1 MHGGK
6 ATMKNI
12 FLLFLFLVLI
22 SCNKQEIPKYKDSSL
37 PVGERVE
44 DLVKR
49 MTLEEK
55 VGQLFSYFSRDTG
68 IRFFNENDEFIGSD
82 YTDNMKNGVGAFFSF
97 EFIDWKTYKMN
108 IRRINNFQRYL
119 IDSTRLGIPA
129 LMFAEGLHGAVVN
142 GATSFPQAI
151 ALGCTWDTV
160 LIEQIFNVAAVEAH
174 ASGAWQVLSPV
185 LDLAREPRWGRTEE
199 CYSEDP
205 YLVSRMAMA
214 AVNGFQGRGKNIQK
228 DHVAVT
234 LKHFA
239 GHGQSEGGRNIAPVN
254 YSEREFRSL
263 HLYPFEMAVKRA
275 NAQSIMA
282 SYNEWDGI
290 PNHVNSKLLIDILR
304 NEWGFDGYV
313 MSDGG
318 GLDVT
323 YREHLAAAD
332 SAESGVISIINGID
346 YDLASRGCFSALTDQ
361 VKKGNVQEK
370 YIDRAVK
377 NVLRV
382 KFKCGLFDHPYI
394 NESLFDSIANCKEH
408 KQLALK
414 AAREAIVLLKNEHK
428 ILPLDSNKIKTLA
441 VIGPNAKG
449 IHLGGYSPVP
459 MYGVDILEGIEKF
472 AIDKFKVLYAEGC
485 KITINNECNWRL
497 NESPVINNPEDD
509 KRLINQA
516 VNIAKQSDAVILA
529 IGENELINREAWSE
543 DHLGDRDNLD
553 LAGMQNELAKE
564 ILETGKP
571 VIILLINGRP
581 LTINYLNEEAPA
593 ILECW
598 YLGQETG
605 HAVTDVLFGKVNP
618 SGKLTVT
625 FPRSV
630 GQLPCFY
637 NKKPSSLRE
646 YVLAKSTPLYPFG
659 FGLSYTTY
667 DYSNLKISPEN
678 IPVNGKAE
686 VSIDITN
693 SGSVKGDEIVQLY
706 IHDLVSLPTR
716 PVKELK
722 DFKRI
727 TIDPGKTETVK
738 FLITG
743 EKLEAIGLDM
753 EREVQPGEFEIMVG
767 KNSVDLLADTLIV
780 E

>member
-1 MHGGK
+1 
-6 ATMKNI
+6 MKNI
-12 FLLFLFLVLI
+12 TFLLSILFLI
-22 SCNKQEIPKYKDSSL
+22 ACERTEIPKYKNSGL
-37 PVGERVE
+37 PVEDRVE
-44 DLVKR
+44 DLIKR

-55 VGQLFSYFSRDTG
+55 VGQLFSWFSLDTG
-68 IRFFNENDEFIGSD
+68 VRFFNENDEFTW
-82 YTDNMKNGVGAFFSF
+82 TDDMDNLKHGVGALFTF
-97 EFIDWKTYKMN
+97 EFIDWKTFKMN

-119 IDSTRLGIPA
+119 MDSTRLGIPS
-129 LMFAEGLHGAVVN
+129 LIFAEGLHGAMVV

-160 LIEQIFNVAAVEAH
+160 LIEQVFNVAAVEAH

-185 LDLAREPRWGRTEE
+185 LDLARDPRWGRTEE

-214 AVNGFQGRGKNIQK
+214 AVNGFQGRGKIIQK

-239 GHGQSEGGRNIAPVN
+239 GHGQSEGGRNISPVN

-304 NEWGFDGYV
+304 NEWDFNGYV

-323 YREHLAAAD
+323 YKTHLAAAD
-332 SAESGVISIINGID
+332 SAESGIISIINGVD
-346 YDLASRGCFSALTDQ
+346 YDLASMGCFSALTDQ

-382 KFKCGLFDHPYI
+382 KFKCGMFDHPYI
-394 NESLFDSIANCKEH
+394 NERLFDSIANSKEH

-414 AAREAIVLLKNEHK
+414 AAHKAMVLLKNENN

-459 MYGVDILEGIEKF
+459 MYGVDILEGIKEY
-472 AIDKFKVLYAEGC
+472 ARDRFKVLYAGGC
-485 KITINNECNWRL
+485 KITVNKECHWRVNENPIL
-497 NESPVINNPEDD
+497 NDPEDD
-509 KRLINQA
+509 KKLINQA

-543 DHLGDRDNLD
+543 NHLGDRDNLD
-553 LAGMQNELAKE
+553 LAGMQNELAKA
-564 ILETGKP
+564 ILQTGKP
-571 VIILLINGRP
+571 VVILLINGRP
-581 LTINYLNEEAPA
+581 LTINYINEKAPA
-593 ILECW
+593 IIECW

-605 HAVTDVLFGKVNP
+605 HAVADVLFGKVNP
-618 SGKLTVT
+618 GGKLTVT

-646 YVLAKSTPLYPFG
+646 YVLAESTPLFPFG
-659 FGLSYTTY
+659 YGLSYTTF
-667 DYSNLKISPEN
+667 DYSNLKISPGK
-678 IPVNGKAE
+678 IPVNGTAE
-686 VSIDITN
+686 VTIDIKN
-693 SGSVKGDEIVQLY
+693 SGKAKGDEIVQLY

-727 TIDPGKTETVK
+727 TIEPGKTETVK
-738 FLITG
+738 FFITR
-743 EKLEAIGLDM
+743 EKLEAFGMDM
-753 EREVQPGEFEIMVG
+753 KREVQPGKFEIMVG
-767 KNSVDLLADTLIV
+767 KNSVDALIDTLIV

>member
-1 MHGGK
+1 
-6 ATMKNI
+6 MKNI
-12 FLLFLFLVLI
+12 TILFLILFFMA
-22 SCNKQEIPKYKDSSL
+22 CERTEIPKYKNSSI
-37 PVGERVE
+37 PVEERVE

-55 VGQLFSYFSRDTG
+55 VGQLFSWFPRDTG
-68 IRFFNENDEFIGSD
+68 IRFFNENDEFIVTGGM
-82 YTDNMKNGVGAFFSF
+82 DNIKHGVGALFTF
-97 EFIDWKTYKMN
+97 EFIDFKTFKRN

-119 IDSTRLGIPA
+119 IDSTRLGIPS
-129 LMFAEGLHGAVVN
+129 LMFAEGLHGAMVA

-185 LDLAREPRWGRTEE
+185 LDLARDPRWGRTEE

-214 AVNGFQGRGKNIQK
+214 AVNGFQGRVKNIQK

-239 GHGQSEGGRNIAPVN
+239 GHGQSEGGRNISPVN

-323 YREHLAAAD
+323 YRNHLAAAD
-332 SAESGVISIINGID
+332 SAESGVISVINGID
-346 YDLASRGCFSALTDQ
+346 YDLASNGCYSALTDQ
-361 VKKGNVQEK
+361 VKKGNIQEK

-382 KFKCGLFDHPYI
+382 KFRCGMFDRPYI
-394 NESLFDSIANCKEH
+394 SESLFDSIVNSKEH

-414 AAREAIVLLKNEHK
+414 AAHEAMVLLKNEDN

-459 MYGVDILEGIEKF
+459 MYGVDIMEGIKQYAKNKF
-472 AIDKFKVLYAEGC
+472 RVLYAEGC
-485 KITINNECNWRL
+485 KITINKECHWRL
-497 NESPVINNPEDD
+497 NENPFLNDPEDD
-509 KRLINQA
+509 KKLINQA
-516 VNIAKQSDAVILA
+516 VNIAKQSDAVVLA

-543 DHLGDRDNLD
+543 QHLGDRDNLD
-553 LAGMQNELAKE
+553 LAGMQNELAKA
-564 ILETGKP
+564 LLQTGKP
-571 VIILLINGRP
+571 VVILLINGRP
-581 LTINYLNEEAPA
+581 LTINYLNEEAPV
-593 ILECW
+593 IIECW

-605 HAVTDVLFGKVNP
+605 YAVADVLFGKVNP

-646 YVLAKSTPLYPFG
+646 YVLAESTPLFPFG
-659 FGLSYTTY
+659 YGLSYTTY
-667 DYSNLKISPEN
+667 DYSNLKISPEK
-678 IPVNGKAE
+678 IPVNGTAE
-686 VSIDITN
+686 VSIDVIN
-693 SGSVKGDEIVQLY
+693 SGTVKGDEIVQLY

-716 PVKELK
+716 PIKELK

-727 TIDPGKTETVK
+727 TIEPGKTETVK
-738 FLITG
+738 FLITK
-743 EKLEAIGLDM
+743 EKLEAFGMDM
-753 EREVQPGEFEIMVG
+753 KREVQPGEFEIMVG
-767 KNSVDLLADTLIV
+767 KNSVDVLIDTLIV

>member
-1 MHGGK
+1 MNK
-6 ATMKNI
+6 
-12 FLLFLFLVLI
+12 LLFPFLILFLI
-22 SCNKQEIPKYKDSSL
+22 SCKRIEIPKYKNSEL
-37 PVGERVE
+37 PVEKRVE
-44 DLVKR
+44 DLVRR

-55 VGQLFSYFSRDTG
+55 VGQLYSWFSRDTSV
-68 IRFFNENDEFIGSD
+68 RLFSENDELIGINEI
-82 YTDNMKNGVGAFFSF
+82 DNIKNGVGAFFSF
-97 EFIDWKTYKMN
+97 EFIDWNTLKMN

-129 LMFAEGLHGAVVN
+129 LMFAEGLHGAMVS

-160 LIEQIFNVAAVEAH
+160 LIEQIFNVAAIEAH

-185 LDLAREPRWGRTEE
+185 LDLARDPRWGRTEE

-205 YLVSRMAMA
+205 YLVSRMGMA

-239 GHGQSEGGRNIAPVN
+239 GHGQSEGGRNISPVN
-254 YSEREFRSL
+254 YSEREFREM

-290 PNHVNSKLLIDILR
+290 PNHVNSRLLIDILK
-304 NEWGFDGYV
+304 NEWGFDGFV

-323 YREHLAAAD
+323 YRTHRAVAD
-332 SAESGVISIINGID
+332 SAESGVISITNGVD

-361 VKKGNVQEK
+361 VKKGNVPEK
-370 YIDRAVK
+370 HIDRAVK

-382 KFKCGLFDHPYI
+382 KFRCGLFDRPYI
-394 NESLFDSIANCKEH
+394 NESLFDSIANCKKH
-408 KQLALK
+408 RQLALK
-414 AAREAIVLLKNEHK
+414 AAHEAVVLLKNENN

-441 VIGPNAKG
+441 VIGPNAKD

-459 MYGVDILEGIEKF
+459 MYGVDILDGIRQF
-472 AIDKFKVLYAEGC
+472 AGDRFRVLYAEGC
-485 KITINNECNWRL
+485 KITVNKECHWRWNENPVL
-497 NESPVINNPEDD
+497 NDPEDD
-509 KRLINQA
+509 KKLINQA
-516 VNIAKQSDAVILA
+516 VNIARQSDAVILA
-529 IGENELINREAWSE
+529 LGENELINREAWSE
-543 DHLGDRDNLD
+543 IHLGDRDNLD
-553 LAGMQNELAKE
+553 LAGMQNELAKA

-571 VIILLINGRP
+571 VVILLINGRP
-581 LTINYLNEEAPA
+581 LTINSLNEKASA
-593 ILECW
+593 IVECW

-605 HAVTDVLFGKVNP
+605 HAVANVLFGKVNP

-625 FPRSV
+625 FPQSV

-646 YVLAKSTPLYPFG
+646 YVLAESTPLFPFG
-659 FGLSYTTY
+659 FGLSYTTF
-667 DYSNLKISPEN
+667 DYSNMKISPDK
-678 IPVNGKAE
+678 IPANGTAE
-686 VSIDITN
+686 VTIDITN
-693 SGSVKGDEIVQLY
+693 SGKVKGDEVVQLY

-722 DFKRI
+722 DFQRI
-727 TIDPGKTETVK
+727 TIEPGKTETVR

-743 EKLEAIGLDM
+743 EKLEAIGMDM
-753 EREVQPGEFEIMVG
+753 KREVQPGEFEIMVG
-767 KNSVDLLADTLIV
+767 KNSVDVLMDTLIV